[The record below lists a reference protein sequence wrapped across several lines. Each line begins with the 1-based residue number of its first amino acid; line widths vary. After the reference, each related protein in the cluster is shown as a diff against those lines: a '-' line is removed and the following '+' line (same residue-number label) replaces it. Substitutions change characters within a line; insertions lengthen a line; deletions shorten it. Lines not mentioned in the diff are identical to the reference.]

1 MDRYG
6 IGKKDCYAFGDS
18 DNDIEMLEAV
28 GTGIVMGRH
37 SKAAGK
43 AADMLTGTVR
53 EEGITTALESIGL
66 I

>member
-1 MDRYG
+1 
-6 IGKKDCYAFGDS
+6 
-18 DNDIEMLEAV
+18 MLEAV

-37 SKAAGK
+37 SRAAGK

-53 EEGITTALESIGL
+53 EEGITMALESIGL